1 MGWFK
6 DSDFRKMRWKVH
18 KAKSV
23 EEAGMS
29 EVTELKRVKIN
40 RLKVA
45 SYFAYMYDAGSPFPK
60 RIQDIKER
68 KAAAAK
74 LAGYDLTSM
83 EEHAAASALFAL
95 SNDAY
100 VSIVVQMLKIQHN
113 RDFSRISALESFF
126 SECVEKMFTIVE
138 ESDKM
143 DAKKT
148 LDAMTV
154 KDGLRKFMKS
164 TSEELESLYAKIYG
178 GDEQLEKAV
187 EQKTSWSPE
196 LVAELTTSA
205 MEEFEDDIW

>member
-1 MGWFK
+1 M
-6 DSDFRKMRWKVH
+6 
-18 KAKSV
+18 
-23 EEAGMS
+23 
-29 EVTELKRVKIN
+29 
-40 RLKVA
+40 
-45 SYFAYMYDAGSPFPK
+45 
-60 RIQDIKER
+60 
-68 KAAAAK
+68 
-74 LAGYDLTSM
+74 
-83 EEHAAASALFAL
+83 
-95 SNDAY
+95 
-100 VSIVVQMLKIQHN
+100 SIVVQMLKIQHN
-113 RDFSRISALESFF
+113 RDFSRIAALESFF